1 MVGKY
6 RNNRWAEKEQNILWS
21 SWGGGGGKWRAH
33 GRSIV
38 SYETNWPAQMW

>member
-21 SWGGGGGKWRAH
+21 SWGGGKNNCNRLAVG
-33 GRSIV
+33 S
-38 SYETNWPAQMW
+38 